1 MLRICIAVLALV
13 VAAPSFAEDWHD
25 ILAGAARNTD
35 ERNARL
41 DQSLHNMIME
51 GHAFRDGL
59 ARDDVN
65 RTQER
70 ILDQLEF
77 GNLNRSY
84 RPY

>member
-1 MLRICIAVLALV
+1 MLKVCIAALALV
-13 VAAPSFAEDWHD
+13 AAAPVFAEDWHD
-25 ILAGAARNTD
+25 ILVDGARRTD

-41 DQSLHNMIME
+41 DQSLHNRIME
-51 GHAFRDGL
+51 GHAFREEL
-59 ARDDVN
+59 SRDDAN

-77 GNLNRSY
+77 DSVNRTY